1 MIGLSEISKNM
12 GELSKTS
19 IDIPKFAED
28 IKPDYIKE
36 HKDADK
42 KLSVNET
49 TGLRPNIKYESNGYK
64 YTTDELG
71 RIKTANACELRLED
85 GVRNSTDQ
93 VKAGG
98 EDRRINDDGGHL
110 FARIFGGSG
119 KIDNIVAMDR
129 NVNRGEYKAIE
140 NQLAAALSDG
150 KNASM
155 NVKLEYI
162 GESQRPSKIIVKYSI
177 DEEKSRRVINNDR

>member
-1 MIGLSEISKNM
+1 MIGFAEVAKISSEVAKISM
-12 GELSKTS
+12 
-19 IDIPKFAED
+19 DMPKFGEN
-28 IKPDYIKE
+28 INPEYIKDNKE
-36 HKDADK
+36 ADK
-42 KLSVNET
+42 KLIANET
-49 TGLRPNIKYESNGYK
+49 TGLKPDIRYESNGYK

-71 RIKTANACELRLED
+71 RIKTATANELRLEE
-85 GVRNSTDQ
+85 GSRNSTDQ

-98 EDRRINDDGGHL
+98 EDRRANDDGGHL

-119 KIDNIVAMDR
+119 RIDNIVAMDR

-150 KNASM
+150 KDVSM

-177 DEEKSRRVINNDR
+177 DGEKSRRVINNDR